1 MHRTVHLL
9 LSASAIALGSTAALA
24 QAETAPAA
32 DQPPVAEQP
41 AGATAPDAAAEP
53 ENDQAIVVTARKRS
67 EVLLDVPV
75 AVTAISGDTIEKRG
89 LTQLKDVAALTPS
102 LNVNSDGVGRV
113 FIAVRGVGTTLVG
126 TVQPGVGIFVDGVYQ
141 PNSSYLN
148 NPLVDVDRVEV
159 LRGPQGTL
167 YGKNTL
173 GGAISVIT
181 RQPGNRFIARGGGSY
196 AGPDNAWDAYGS
208 VSGPIVEDKLQ
219 VKVAAAHRE
228 QDGFIRNT
236 LLGTDA
242 NALNMDSLAATVRA
256 APVEDVVLTVNGYY
270 DWVKGGSIPYSHI
283 DGPTD
288 YEHTVELNAT
298 NTQSFHYKGVN
309 AKLQVAAGTDTN
321 VTLIGSFDERDGH
334 TPDLDGDFN
343 SIDVVHQEGRDK
355 LKTSAAELRFDSEW
369 SDQIS
374 TLIGFY
380 YSHESLRGQSHT
392 VTRFLPLVGLNLT
405 RVNGT
410 EDSRAGDSYAAFGNI
425 FWKPMSDLEV
435 ALGLRLDHEKRKAGG
450 ALGATVLPGFVD
462 LEDAPDVILTP
473 IEDVEIKS
481 TKVLPKATITKH
493 WNDDLMTYA
502 SVSKGFRGGGFNG
515 PTAPFRT
522 YKGDSVWTF
531 ELGSKYLSADR
542 RLSLAG
548 AIFYNDYKDYI
559 GLNQFVVG
567 TDGNAVTV
575 DLNTGDVKSYGAE
588 IEFSFK
594 PVRAWTLTGGAS
606 YVHARI
612 TNSDIYTE
620 LTGKVLASKRLPF
633 QPDWTF
639 NINSDYVVPLGK
651 GDLTLTAGA
660 VAKGSRIGASISQT
674 RAPVLTSYVLINGA
688 ITYSFDNI
696 EVGAFIT
703 NAFDKKYYN
712 SFIEKTTLENVFG
725 PGPLASDLG
734 IIGDRRRYGIRTRF
748 KF

>member
-1 MHRTVHLL
+1 ML
-9 LSASAIALGSTAALA
+9 LSASAIALGTTSAYGQDAV
-24 QAETAPAA
+24 APAA
-32 DQPPVAEQP
+32 APQAAAEEAP
-41 AGATAPDAAAEP
+41 APSDAAEP
-53 ENDQAIVVTARKRS
+53 ENDQAIVVTARKRT
-67 EVLLDVPV
+67 EVIQDVPV
-75 AVTAISGDTIEKRG
+75 AVTAVSGDTIEKRG
-89 LTQLKDVAALTPS
+89 LTQIKDVAQLTPS

-181 RQPGNRFIARGGGSY
+181 RQPGNRFTARVGGSY
-196 AGPDNAWDAYGS
+196 AGPDNAWDAHGS
-208 VSGPIVEDKLQ
+208 VSGPIIEDKLQ
-219 VKVAAAHRE
+219 VKIAGSHRE

-242 NALNMDSLAATVRA
+242 NSLNMDSLAATIRA

-270 DWVKGGSIPYSHI
+270 DWVKGGQIPYSHI

-288 YEHTVELNAT
+288 YQRTVELNAT
-298 NTQSFHYKGVN
+298 NTQSFQYKGLN
-309 AKLQVAAGTDTN
+309 AKLEVAAGTDTN

-369 SDQIS
+369 SDQFS
-374 TLIGFY
+374 TLFGLY
-380 YSHESLRGQSHT
+380 YSHETLRGQSHT
-392 VTRFLPLVGLNLT
+392 VTRFLPLVGVNLT

-410 EDSRAGDSYAAFGNI
+410 LDTRVGDSYAAFGNV
-425 FWKPMSDLEV
+425 FWKPQSDLEV
-435 ALGLRLDHEKRKAGG
+435 ALGLRLDHEKRTAGG
-450 ALGATVLPGFVD
+450 ALGVTLLPGFVELD
-462 LEDAPDVILTP
+462 DAPDVTLVP
-473 IEDVEIKS
+473 IDDVSIKS
-481 TKVLPKATITKH
+481 TKLLPKATITKH
-493 WNDDLMTYA
+493 WNDEVMTYA
-502 SVSKGFRGGGFNG
+502 SVSKGFRGGGFNA
-515 PTAPFRT
+515 PTAPSRT
-522 YKGDSVWTF
+522 YKGDSVWTY
-531 ELGSKYLSADR
+531 EIGSKYFSDDH
-542 RLSLAG
+542 RLSIAG
-548 AIFYNDYKDYI
+548 AMFYNDYKDYI
-559 GLNQFVVG
+559 GLNQFVRG

-588 IEFSFK
+588 IEFVFK

-606 YVHARI
+606 YVHARV
-612 TNSDIYTE
+612 TDDTDFREATTDATHPNG
-620 LTGKVLASKRLPF
+620 LTLASKRLPF

-651 GDLTLTAGA
+651 GDLTFNVGA
-660 VAKGSRIGASISQT
+660 VAKGSRIGATISET
-674 RAPVLTSYVLINGA
+674 RAPVLTSYVLFNTA
-688 ITYSFDNI
+688 LTYEI
-696 EVGAFIT
+696 GKVEVGAFV
-703 NAFDKKYYN
+703 NNLLDKKYYN
-712 SFIEKTTLENVFG
+712 SFIEKTTLERVFG

-734 IIGDRRRYGIRTRF
+734 IIGDRRRYGVRARF
-748 KF
+748 RY